1 MAETDFRELKS
12 AILKAVSDQ
21 LDAVEGG
28 SGAVGRLAATD
39 LYSKNTP
46 GDTYSKNT
54 QRSRFG
60 EVSLPAEVL
69 SNLITRT

>member
-1 MAETDFRELKS
+1 MADLDFREIKS
-12 AILKAVSDQ
+12 AILKAISDQ
-21 LDAVEGG
+21 LEAIEGG
-28 SGAVGRLAATD
+28 SGLARAAATD

-54 QRSRFG
+54 QRSRLG

-69 SNLITRT
+69 SNLITRS

>member
-1 MAETDFRELKS
+1 MPDANVDFREMKS
-12 AILKAVSDQ
+12 AILKAIAEQ
-21 LDAVEGG
+21 LDALEAGG
-28 SGAVGRLAATD
+28 GRLAATD

-54 QRSRFG
+54 QRNRLG

-69 SNLITRT
+69 TNLLGKT